1 MKKRTKVS
9 SQRIGLDIGLAVGR
23 FFLNTEDLHY
33 GYWPNSKEANVQ
45 NLAEA
50 QEAHSQLIIDHIPD
64 KTKNILDVGSGSGN
78 LALKLLNLNYNVDCV
93 VPSQFLANQI
103 SSKLNDRGSIHIC
116 NFDSWNSSNILTS
129 FGL

>member
-1 MKKRTKVS
+1 MKKRNKVS

-50 QEAHSQLIIDHIPD
+50 QEAHSQLIIDHIPE
-64 KTKNILDVGSGSGN
+64 KTKSILDVGSGSGN
-78 LALKLLNLNYNVDCV
+78 LALKLLNLNYNVDRV
-93 VPSQFLANQI
+93 IPSEFLA
-103 SSKLNDRGSIHIC
+103 
-116 NFDSWNSSNILTS
+116 TS
-129 FGL
+129 RRNT